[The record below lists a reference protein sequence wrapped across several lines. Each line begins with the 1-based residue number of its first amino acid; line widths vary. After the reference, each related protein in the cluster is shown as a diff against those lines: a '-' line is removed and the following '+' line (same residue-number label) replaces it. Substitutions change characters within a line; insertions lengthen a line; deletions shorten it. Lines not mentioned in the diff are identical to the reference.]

1 MTGYYS
7 DKDRFLV
14 AVDCVIFGF
23 NEGELS
29 LLLLKRKFEPAQGQ
43 WSLMGGFLQNDE
55 SVDDA
60 AKRILKELTGLENVF
75 MEQVGLYGEID
86 RDPGERVISQVYYAL
101 IKIDDYDRKLV
112 AEHNASW
119 VNINELPQLIFDH
132 EEMVEAARKKLQMK
146 ANAEPVGFNL
156 LPQMF
161 TLTQLQTLYE
171 VIYGEPIDKRNFRKR
186 VMSMDFIEKTN
197 KIDKNNSRR
206 GACLYKFNAKI
217 YKKDP
222 KFKL

>member
-14 AVDCVIFGF
+14 AVDCAIFGF

-43 WSLMGGFLQNDE
+43 WSLMGGFLQEDE

-75 MEQVGLYGEID
+75 MEQVGLYGEIN

-132 EEMVEAARKKLQMK
+132 EKMVEAARKKLQMK
-146 ANAEPVGFNL
+146 ANTEPVGFNL
-156 LPQMF
+156 LPNMF
-161 TLTQLQTLYE
+161 TLTQLQTL
-171 VIYGEPIDKRNFRKR
+171 
-186 VMSMDFIEKTN
+186 
-197 KIDKNNSRR
+197 
-206 GACLYKFNAKI
+206 
-217 YKKDP
+217 
-222 KFKL
+222 